1 MRQRSLFST
10 PLLALVLAIVLGVGL
25 GFAVQSAIQYFTPK
39 PVPLNPNAELRETAE
54 ASPPDMDEENAISVF
69 KNNKAS
75 VVNVDTVVQ
84 FRQMNQLQEQ
94 QQGTG
99 SGFFWDNE
107 GRIVTNFHVVKDAV
121 LNKSVKL
128 RVVQADQSAHDATI
142 VGIAPNYDLAVL
154 QIQPDASEK
163 PITLGK
169 SSDLQVGQKAY
180 AIGNPFAYSLT
191 LTEGIVSALDR
202 QIQSPADRII
212 TGVIQTDASINPG
225 NSGGPLLN
233 KDGQLIGVNTAISS
247 PTGGNVGI
255 GFAIPVDTVNR
266 VVTEII
272 RTGRVQQPDLGLQ
285 LVDLQRLR
293 RAGYLRGV
301 MIDVVEAN
309 GPAAKAGLQGVRVD
323 ERKRQVYPGDLI
335 LKIDGQT
342 ISSNREFAQVI
353 ANHEVGDKV
362 TFTIERDDEQ
372 REVEL
377 TIGGN

>member
-1 MRQRSLFST
+1 MRQRSVSST
-10 PLLALVLAIVLGVGL
+10 PLTALVLAIVLGVGL
-25 GFAVQSAIQYFTPK
+25 GFAVQSVIQYFTPK
-39 PVPLNPNAELRETAE
+39 PVPLNPDVELRETVE
-54 ASPPDMDEENAISVF
+54 ASPPDKDEANAISVF

-84 FRQMNQLQEQ
+84 FRRMDQLQEQ

-99 SGFFWDNE
+99 SGFFWDSE

-121 LNKSVKL
+121 INNSVKL
-128 RVVQADQSAHDATI
+128 RVVQADQTAHDATI

-272 RTGRVQQPDLGLQ
+272 RTGRVQQPDIGLQ

-293 RAGYLRGV
+293 RAGYFRGV

-309 GPAAKAGLQGVRVD
+309 GPAAKAGLQGVQVVGRRVD
-323 ERKRQVYPGDLI
+323 PGDVI
-335 LKIDGQT
+335 LKVDGET

-353 ANHEVGDKV
+353 ANHEVGDTV

-377 TIGGN
+377 TIGGS